1 MSMTSYEHYKNLWEA
16 VKPIRG
22 RAGDVRPIG
31 ERRRDWELITRKQL
45 LSGEYSYCARL
56 YQTDCVEYLPN
67 GNIILRTGGRET
79 PSTSE
84 FINTHSPFAAWKQNR
99 KVWIRTK
106 GVMYPVGK
114 ELELKLD
121 DTGHYEP
128 VNSVLIKKR
137 VVNRDKAKAARAPM
151 RPFLDWARAFM
162 KMSDGWVMHATRVE
176 AFGVSDNYYSGIDYP
191 EWVSKPKE
199 MYEKICTA
207 TLDDYVRLLCA
218 MTRDSYDAYE
228 KRVGDTRTWVLEVPN
243 HTSRTVTNEFY
254 DMRFDYEYIKK
265 MAYTVCEVAVDYM
278 DVKEVKPSHKV
289 MTNVV

>member
-22 RAGDVRPIG
+22 RAAEVKPIG
-31 ERRRDWELITRKQL
+31 ERRRDWELVTRREL
-45 LSGEYSYCARL
+45 PDGTYSYCARL
-56 YQTDCVEYLPN
+56 HSTDCVEYLPN
-67 GNIILRTGGRET
+67 GNIILRTGGWET

-84 FINTHSPFAAWKQNR
+84 FINMHSPFPAWKQNR

-106 GVMYPVGK
+106 GVLYPVGK

-121 DTGHYEP
+121 STGHYEP

-137 VVNRDKAKAARAPM
+137 VVNRAKAKEARAPM
-151 RPFLDWARAFM
+151 KPFLDWARAFM

-176 AFGVSDNYYSGIDYP
+176 VFGVSDNDLNGVVYP
-191 EWVSKPKE
+191 SWASKSE
-199 MYEKICTA
+199 LMYEKICTA
-207 TLDDYVRLLCA
+207 KLDDYVALLCV

-228 KRVGDTRTWVLEVPN
+228 RRLGGTRTWVLELPN
-243 HTSRTVTNEFY
+243 HIPRTVTNEFY

-265 MAYTVCEVAVDYM
+265 MAYRVCEASVNYM
-278 DVKEVKPSHKV
+278 DVKEVEPSHKV
-289 MTNVV
+289 MSNVV